1 MWARLEYSLDLLQA
15 LAGRRIFHHSFS
27 VINLPHHTH
36 IFMEHVVFKTQ
47 ASVSYSLLLAKTR
60 ETQEQG
66 VEN

>member
-15 LAGRRIFHHSFS
+15 FTGRCIFHHSFS
-27 VINLPHHTH
+27 VINLPHHTY

-47 ASVSYSLLLAKTR
+47 ASMSYSPLLAKTR